1 LIKCQQALQTGNKTN
16 CCGDMAKPTF
26 SMCGRLRLHINF
38 TVTLTSDLAFKV
50 AVNVVVR
57 RCHAI

>member
-1 LIKCQQALQTGNKTN
+1 
-16 CCGDMAKPTF
+16 MAKPTF
-26 SMCGRLRLHINF
+26 SMCGRLRLHITF

-50 AVNVVVR
+50 AVNVVVK